1 MDQLPIITQNK
12 LVTYTKKEPL
22 MEDLKWDRSF
32 ALEQAGDDE
41 EILEELLELFRDSS
55 LADLNKIKEGLDA
68 QDSEAVGD
76 AAHSIKGAS
85 ASLGVEGIRIL
96 AHEIEKAGRN
106 NDLEFVKNNLE
117 KFESLIEQAAHLK

>member
-1 MDQLPIITQNK
+1 
-12 LVTYTKKEPL
+12 

-41 EILEELLELFRDSS
+41 EILEELIVLFRDSS
-55 LADLNKIKEGLDA
+55 AADLQKIKDGLNA

-76 AAHSIKGAS
+76 AAHSVKGAA
-85 ASLGVEGIRIL
+85 ASLGIEAIREL

-106 NDLEFVKNNLE
+106 SDLDFVRNNLE
-117 KFESLIEQAAHLK
+117 KLEALLEYAASMK